1 MISQRDLPIVS
12 ALMGVLLLGCGA
24 ASAQPPPSGPPFQAR
39 VEELA
44 RALQNDPRLKN
55 LSEQQRIDRVE
66 FVVGNT
72 LFVLLHEMGHVL
84 ITEMKLPVLG
94 REEDAADTFA
104 ALTMLKVGTS
114 FSQRVLAAAAKGWFL
129 SDRRDQQ
136 TGAKPLF
143 YDEHNLSQQRA
154 YQIVCFMVGSDPAKF
169 KSLAD
174 ETNMPE
180 ARQTR
185 CKEEDYPKA
194 SWSWDTVLEPHRRA
208 SGQPETTIDVVYGDA
223 EGDFEIFARSFR
235 AIQMLEAVAQ
245 RAAADYAWP
254 APINMEMQSCGRPD
268 AVWMDKTRTLRICYD
283 LAFDFAQLYRAY
295 VPAGSASVSTSQKRK
310 RKAK

>member
-1 MISQRDLPIVS
+1 MRPQHPMLICGVAAALIGYGS
-12 ALMGVLLLGCGA
+12 AYGEPV
-24 ASAQPPPSGPPFQAR
+24 QSGSSSFQAR

-44 RALQNDPRLKN
+44 RALQSESRLKK
-55 LSEQQRIDRVE
+55 LSDQQRMDRVE

-72 LFVLLHEMGHVL
+72 LFVLLHEMGHV
-84 ITEMKLPVLG
+84 IIAEMQLPVLG

-104 ALTMLKVGTS
+104 ALAMLKIGTS

-136 TGAKPLF
+136 TGAAPLF

-174 ETNMPE
+174 ESKMPE
-180 ARQTR
+180 ARQQR
-185 CKEEDYPKA
+185 CNEEDYPKA
-194 SWSWDTVLEPHRRA
+194 SRSWDTVLAPHRRA
-208 SGQPETTIDVVYGDA
+208 SGQPETKINVIYGDA
-223 EGDFEIFARSFR
+223 EEDFEIFARSFR

-245 RAAADYAWP
+245 RVAADYAWP
-254 APINMEMQSCGRPD
+254 APINMEMQSCGRPE
-268 AVWMDKTRTLRICYD
+268 AVWVDKTRTLRICYE
-283 LAFDFAQLYRAY
+283 LAFDFAQLYVAY
-295 VPAGSASVSTSQKRK
+295 VPTRTTTSTNQKRK
-310 RKAK
+310 RKSK

>member
-1 MISQRDLPIVS
+1 MRLSQRDLPFCIV
-12 ALMGVLLLGCGA
+12 MGVLLLGCGA
-24 ASAQPPPSGPPFQAR
+24 ASTQPAPSDGRPFQAR

-44 RALQNDPRLKN
+44 SALQNDPRLKN
-55 LSEQQRIDRVE
+55 LSEQQRTDRVE

-72 LFVLLHEMGHVL
+72 LFVLLHELGHVF

-104 ALTMLKVGTS
+104 ALALLKVGTS

-143 YDEHNLSQQRA
+143 YDEHDLSQQRA
-154 YQIVCFMVGSDPAKF
+154 YQIVCFMVGSDPTKF

-180 ARQTR
+180 TRQQS

-194 SWSWDTVLEPHRRA
+194 SWSWDTVLEPHRHA
-208 SGQPETTIDVVYGDA
+208 SGQPAAKINVIYGDA
-223 EGDFEIFARSFR
+223 QGDLEIFARSFR
-235 AIQMLEAVAQ
+235 TVKMLEAVAE
-245 RAAADYAWP
+245 RFAADYEWP
-254 APINMEMQSCGRPD
+254 AC
-268 AVWMDKTRTLRICYD
+268 
-283 LAFDFAQLYRAY
+283 
-295 VPAGSASVSTSQKRK
+295 ASTATIVRSQTESGNCSIS
-310 RKAK
+310 

>member
-1 MISQRDLPIVS
+1 
-12 ALMGVLLLGCGA
+12 MGVSML
-24 ASAQPPPSGPPFQAR
+24 ASAAAAQPASSGSPSFQERA
-39 VEELA
+39 EEVA

-55 LSEQQRIDRVE
+55 LSEQQRVDRVE
-66 FVVGNT
+66 FVAGNT

-84 ITEMKLPVLG
+84 IAEMKLPVLG

-136 TGAKPLF
+136 TGAEPLY

-174 ETNMPE
+174 ETKMPE
-180 ARQTR
+180 ARQQR
-185 CKEEDYPKA
+185 CNEEDYPKA
-194 SWSWDTVLEPHRRA
+194 SRSWDTVLEPHRRA
-208 SGQPETTIDVVYGDA
+208 SGQPEAKINVVYGDA

-254 APINMEMQSCGRPD
+254 DPFNMEMQSCGRPD
-268 AVWMDKTRTLRICYD
+268 AVWVDKTRTIRICYE
-283 LAFDFAQLYRAY
+283 LPFDFAQLYRAY
-295 VPAGSASVSTSQKRK
+295 VPAAPAPASSKQKQKRK
-310 RKAK
+310 SK

>member
-1 MISQRDLPIVS
+1 MGSSQPDLPVCAI
-12 ALMGVLLLGCGA
+12 AGLLLLGCQA
-24 ASAQPPPSGPPFQAR
+24 ASAQPAPSGTPFQAR

-44 RALQNDPRLKN
+44 RALQGDPHLKG

-84 ITEMKLPVLG
+84 IAEMKLPVLG

-104 ALTMLKVGTS
+104 ALAMLKIGTS

-136 TGAKPLF
+136 TGAEPLF

-169 KSLAD
+169 KTLAD

-180 ARQTR
+180 ARQQR

-194 SWSWDTVLEPHRRA
+194 SRSWETVLEPHRRA
-208 SGQPETTIDVVYGDA
+208 ADQPEAKINVVYGDA
-223 EGDFEIFARSFR
+223 EGDLEIFARSFR
-235 AIQMLEAVAQ
+235 QIQMLEAVAQ
-245 RAAADYAWP
+245 RVAADYAWP
-254 APINMEMQSCGRPD
+254 APFNMEMQSCGRPD
-268 AVWMDKTRTLRICYD
+268 AVWMDKTRTLRICYE

-295 VPAGSASVSTSQKRK
+295 VPAAPAPVSTNQKQKRK
-310 RKAK
+310 SK

>member
-12 ALMGVLLLGCGA
+12 VVVSVLLLGCGA

-154 YQIVCFMVGSDPAKF
+154 YQIVCFMAGSDPTKF

-174 ETNMPE
+174 ETKMPE
-180 ARQTR
+180 ARQQR
-185 CKEEDYPKA
+185 CKDEDYPKA
-194 SWSWDTVLEPHRRA
+194 SRAWDTVLVPHRRG
-208 SGQPETTIDVVYGDA
+208 SGQPETKIDVVYGDA
-223 EGDFEIFARSFR
+223 GGDFEIFARSFR
-235 AIQMLEAVAQ
+235 QIEMLEAVAQ

-254 APINMEMQSCGRPD
+254 VSFNMEMQSCGRPD
-268 AVWMDKTRTLRICYD
+268 AIWLDKTRTLRVCYD

-295 VPAGSASVSTSQKRK
+295 VPDTPAPVSTNQKRK
-310 RKAK
+310 RKSK

>member
-12 ALMGVLLLGCGA
+12 AVMGVLLLGCGA

-84 ITEMKLPVLG
+84 FTEMKLPVLG

-104 ALTMLKVGTS
+104 ALTLLKVGTS

-194 SWSWDTVLEPHRRA
+194 SWSWDTVLESHRRA
-208 SGQPETTIDVVYGDA
+208 PGQPETTIGVVYGDA

-295 VPAGSASVSTSQKRK
+295 VPAGSASVSTNQKRK
-310 RKAK
+310 RKGK

>member
-12 ALMGVLLLGCGA
+12 AVVGVLLLGCGA

-44 RALQNDPRLKN
+44 RTLQSDPGLKG
-55 LSEQQRIDRVE
+55 LSEQQRMDRVE
-66 FVVGNT
+66 FIAGNT

-84 ITEMKLPVLG
+84 IAEMRLPVLG

-104 ALTMLKVGTS
+104 ALTMLKISTS

-129 SDRRDQQ
+129 SDRRDRQ
-136 TGAKPLF
+136 TGAEPLF

-180 ARQTR
+180 ARQQR

-194 SWSWDTVLEPHRRA
+194 ARAWDTVLEPHRPA
-208 SGQPETTIDVVYGDA
+208 PDQPEAKINVVYGDA
-223 EGDFEIFARSFR
+223 EGDVERFARSFR
-235 AIQMLEAVAQ
+235 QIQMLEAVAQ
-245 RAAADYAWP
+245 RLATDYAWP
-254 APINMEMQSCGRPD
+254 APFNMEMQSCGRPE
-268 AVWMDKTRTLRICYD
+268 AAWMDKTRTLRICYD

-295 VPAGSASVSTSQKRK
+295 VPDTRAPVST
-310 RKAK
+310 

>member
-1 MISQRDLPIVS
+1 MISLRDLPIVS
-12 ALMGVLLLGCGA
+12 AVMGVLLLACAA
-24 ASAQPPPSGPPFQAR
+24 ASAQPASSRLPFQAR
-39 VEELA
+39 LEELT
-44 RALQNDPRLKN
+44 RTLQSYPRLKG

-66 FVVGNT
+66 FVLGNT

-84 ITEMKLPVLG
+84 IAEMKLPVLG

-104 ALTMLKVGTS
+104 ALAMLKVGTS

-136 TGAKPLF
+136 TGEKPLY
-143 YDEHNLSQQRA
+143 YDEHNLSRQRA

-174 ETNMPE
+174 ETKMPE
-180 ARQTR
+180 ARQQR
-185 CKEEDYPKA
+185 CNEEDYPKA
-194 SWSWDTVLEPHRRA
+194 SWSWETVLEPHRRA
-208 SGQPETTIDVVYGDA
+208 SGQPEAKVNIVYGDA

-235 AIQMLEAVAQ
+235 QIEMLEAVAQ

-254 APINMEMQSCGRPD
+254 APFNMEMQSCGRPD
-268 AVWMDKTRTLRICYD
+268 AVWLDKTRTLRICYD
-283 LAFDFAQLYRAY
+283 LAFDFAQLNRAY
-295 VPAGSASVSTSQKRK
+295 VPAGSASV
-310 RKAK
+310 

>member
-1 MISQRDLPIVS
+1 MKRPR
-12 ALMGVLLLGCGA
+12 VLLAGNRPMVTMGLLVLSCGA
-24 ASAQPPPSGPPFQAR
+24 ALGQPAPSGSPSFQAR
-39 VEELA
+39 VEDLA
-44 RALQNDPRLKN
+44 RALQSDPRLKG

-84 ITEMKLPVLG
+84 IAEMKLPVLG

-104 ALTMLKVGTS
+104 ALTMLKIGTS
-114 FSQRVLAAAAKGWFL
+114 FSQRVLSAAAKGWFL

-174 ETNMPE
+174 ETKMPE
-180 ARQTR
+180 ARQQR

-194 SWSWDTVLEPHRRA
+194 SWAWHTVLEPHRRA
-208 SGQPETTIDVVYGDA
+208 SGQPETKIDVVYGNA

-235 AIQMLEAVAQ
+235 QIEMLEAVAQ
-245 RAAADYAWP
+245 RGATDYAWP
-254 APINMEMQSCGRPD
+254 APFNMEMQSCGRPD
-268 AVWMDKTRTLRICYD
+268 AVWLDKTRTLRICYD
-283 LAFDFAQLYRAY
+283 LAFDFA
-295 VPAGSASVSTSQKRK
+295 
-310 RKAK
+310 